1 MQASCDKLLHELLP
15 VAHDEEIDFK
25 YKMLKEDMQKMFEIL
40 KKERPKDGLQA
51 LEVYGSSANGLQ
63 LKGSSDLD
71 MTLIVEDS
79 NVNQYELLFS
89 TGTLLQQLSDD
100 GELPNIKVV
109 NQKVEKRDFGAIL
122 DLVIVNSSN
131 PE

>member
-1 MQASCDKLLHELLP
+1 MQKNCNKLLKDLLP
-15 VAHDEEIDFK
+15 DNQDQQIDFK
-25 YKMLKEDMQKMFEIL
+25 MKMLKEDMQIMFEIL

-71 MTLIVEDS
+71 MTMIVEDS

-89 TGTLLQQLSDD
+89 TGQLLQQMSDD
-100 GELPNIKVV
+100 AELPNIKIF
-109 NQKVEKRDFGAIL
+109 N
-122 DLVIVNSSN
+122 
-131 PE
+131 